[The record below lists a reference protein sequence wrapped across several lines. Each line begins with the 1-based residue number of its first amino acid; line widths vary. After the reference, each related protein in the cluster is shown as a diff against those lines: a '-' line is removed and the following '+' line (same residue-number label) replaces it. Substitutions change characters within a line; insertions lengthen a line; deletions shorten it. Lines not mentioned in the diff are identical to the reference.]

1 MNDSFIRTEFLDFE
15 YDQIERVEKIKR
27 LLEESRRSPSHAA
40 WPINFMNRDCDLE
53 MIFVPI
59 SLPMYRLE
67 NGRTLSLQDEH
78 LAINH
83 DLPEDFFT
91 RDDNSPE
98 AQSVQHDLLMKLGEI
113 KDILSTFRDTTNK
126 QIEPL
131 IITNTGF
138 VVNGNRRLS
147 CWRHLYFED
156 KATYKHFEYIRVA
169 VLPEA
174 DEKAIDKLEADLQI
188 APDIKANYSWHAE
201 ARMMQKR
208 IEERGEDKDE
218 VAALY
223 RMKKKDVEYRLD
235 MLHYARQYLMRN
247 NWDRQWSR
255 LDKDAYAFE
264 QLVKERQKLSDPVE
278 KSVFE
283 SLTFS
288 VITAGSSGQSEGRI
302 YAKVPEIRR
311 HLNPI
316 VGAIREELPEIIE
329 NDSQIDDTALLIDDL
344 SDDQKDITDVAHAL
358 VNLVDEEQKKVVEV
372 AESVIAD
379 ENAKE
384 RERKSTNYLVDQVKK
399 ASVALNNAVDASDE
413 DNIITKD
420 LDKLLGTIED
430 NVEKLRAWLAEYE
443 NIN

>member
-1 MNDSFIRTEFLDFE
+1 MSESLIKTEFIDFE
-15 YDQIERVEKIKR
+15 YDQIERVQKIKR
-27 LLEESRRSPSHAA
+27 LLEEARTSSIRAA

-53 MIFVPI
+53 MIYVPI
-59 SLPMYRLE
+59 SFPMYRLE

-91 RDDNSPE
+91 RDENSPE

-156 KATYKHFEYIRVA
+156 KVTYKHFEYIRVA

-174 DEKAIDKLEADLQI
+174 DKKAIDKLEADLQI
-188 APDIKANYSWHAE
+188 APDIKADYSWHTE

-208 IEERGEDKDE
+208 IEEQGEDKDA

-235 MLHYARQYLMRN
+235 MLQYARQYLIRN

-278 KSVFE
+278 KSIFE

-288 VITAGSSGQSEGRI
+288 VITAGSSGLSEGRL

-311 HLNPI
+311 HLSPI
-316 VGAIREELPEIIE
+316 VEAIREELPEIIE
-329 NDSQIDDTALLIDDL
+329 NDNPIDDATLLIDDL
-344 SDDQKDITDVAHAL
+344 SDSQQDITDIAHAL
-358 VNLVDEEQKKVVEV
+358 VNLVEEEQKKVVEV

-384 RERKSTNYLVDQVKK
+384 RERKSANYLVDQVKK
-399 ASVALNNAVDASDE
+399 AAVALNNAVDASDE
-413 DNIITKD
+413 DNIITNG
-420 LDKLLGTIED
+420 LEKLLDTIDD
-430 NVEKLRAWLAEYE
+430 NVEKLKAWLAEYE

>member
-1 MNDSFIRTEFLDFE
+1 MSNKLIKTEFIDFT
-15 YDQIERVEKIKR
+15 YDQIERVEKIKK
-27 LLEESRRSPSHAA
+27 LIEESRSSSSHVA
-40 WPINFMNRDCDLE
+40 WPLNFMNRDCDLE
-53 MIFVPI
+53 MVYVPI
-59 SLPMYRLE
+59 GFPMYRLE

-78 LAINH
+78 LAINQ

-113 KDILSTFRDTTNK
+113 KDILATFRDTANK
-126 QIEPL
+126 QTEPL

-147 CWRHLYFED
+147 CWRHLYIED
-156 KATYKHFEYIRVA
+156 KITYKHFEYIRVA

-174 DEKAIDKLEADLQI
+174 GEKAIDKLEADLQI
-188 APDIKANYSWHAE
+188 APDIKADYSWHAE

-208 IEERGEDKDE
+208 IEEQGEDKDE

-223 RMKKKDVEYRLD
+223 RMKKRDVEYRLD
-235 MLHYARQYLMRN
+235 MLHYARQYLKRN

-264 QLVKERQKLSDPVE
+264 QLVKERQKLNDPVE

-288 VITAGSSGQSEGRI
+288 VITTGSSGSGEGRI
-302 YAKVPEIRR
+302 YAKVPEIRK
-311 HLNPI
+311 HLLPI
-316 VGAIREELPEIIE
+316 VEAIREELPEIGVNE
-329 NDSQIDDTALLIDDL
+329 TPVDDTDLLVDDL
-344 SDDQKDITDVAHAL
+344 IGGKQDITGVAQAL
-358 VNLVDEEQKKVVEV
+358 VNLVEEEQKKVVEV
-372 AESVIAD
+372 AEGVIID
-379 ENAKE
+379 ENAKA
-384 RERKSTNYLVDQVKK
+384 RERKSANYLVDQVKK
-399 ASVALNNAVDASDE
+399 AAIALSNAVDASDE
-413 DNIITKD
+413 DNIVTKGLVKI
-420 LDKLLGTIED
+420 LDTIDE
-430 NVEKLRAWLAEYE
+430 NLEKLKSWLEEYE